1 MILERGMI
9 CSRLHLRHFNSM
21 PCATIFASRLPQRH
35 RCSCGSSLGSLNST
49 KTSFCILLFPLTRLA
64 SAVDPLRKHGKTRQE
79 SPHSKLSC
87 DEENKM
93 SDRKEEAQDER
104 RFIAYEKS
112 WASEDVKFLPTSKAV
127 RKTHRKP
134 IGARGS
140 MRVSLW
146 CCPAQVAIEVVF
158 LTLSMIL
165 KSST

>member
-21 PCATIFASRLPQRH
+21 PCAIIFASRLPQRH

-49 KTSFCILLFPLTRLA
+49 KTSFCVLLFPLTRLA

-93 SDRKEEAQDER
+93 SDRKEEPQDER

-112 WASEDVKFLPTSKAV
+112 LGQRRCEGPTNIEGSEKGSSKADRCAMLHV
-127 RKTHRKP
+127 GFSLVLPRP
-134 IGARGS
+134 GS
-140 MRVSLW
+140 N
-146 CCPAQVAIEVVF
+146 
-158 LTLSMIL
+158 
-165 KSST
+165 